1 MKIIKISLVA
11 ILLIVIQNDLNA
23 QNIPSYLPNN
33 GLVGWWP
40 FTGNAN
46 DSSSNFNHGV
56 VYGASLTTDRFG
68 KANSAYNYNVAN
80 WRWASAGDYIYIP
93 YNAAYNFKE
102 FTVSA
107 WVKRT
112 SNGSTIS
119 PQPLGI
125 LRRFQYGYNNPNG
138 EAFTLDIGHGTSSAG
153 ANLTGAVIQQSGS
166 PAPFQYAS
174 SVQTINLNVWTN
186 VVMTYKSK
194 TINLYINGVN
204 VASSY
209 DPNITIN
216 TTGNSGI
223 SIGISDQANGHWN
236 PFDGAIDDIAIWNR
250 ALDTFEIKGVL
261 NLCSKKI
268 TKQPINVNTSNRTAS
283 FTCDSDD
290 SLESFQWQIKSN
302 GNWIN
307 LQDSAQ
313 FSGVKTGTLNLNNIL
328 EANDQQMFRCL
339 IKGAC
344 INRFSDSAIL
354 NYTCQALITQQPIDQ
369 GMYSGVATF
378 NCKSNDTLVTYQW
391 QTNIGMGW
399 VNLNNAGQY
408 SSVTSDTLK
417 ISNVITTNNNQLFR
431 CIIKGDC
438 KTDTTEEANLKVW
451 GLGVND
457 LINHTI
463 SINPNPSN
471 SYFIFEN
478 TSKNTDSE
486 YILKIYNAL
495 GQEVFTS
502 NFNQSL
508 QVGIM
513 SIGVSGIYSLM
524 LYSQSGELV
533 NVRKLVIE

>member
-1 MKIIKISLVA
+1 MKITKIGLMA
-11 ILLIVIQNDLNA
+11 ILITVCQSDLNA
-23 QNIPSYLPNN
+23 QNIPSYLPSN

-46 DSSSNFNHGV
+46 DSSSNYNHGV

-68 KANSAYNYNVAN
+68 KSNSAYNFNVAN

-93 YNAAYNFKE
+93 YNAAYNFTE
-102 FTVSA
+102 FTASA

-125 LRRFQYGYNNPNG
+125 LRRYQYGYSNPNG
-138 EAFTLDIGHGTSSAG
+138 EAFTLDIGHGTSSTG

-194 TINLYINGVN
+194 TINLYIDGVN

-216 TTGNSGI
+216 TIGNSGI
-223 SIGISDQANGHWN
+223 SIGISDQANGHWC

-250 ALDTFEIKGVL
+250 ALDSFEIKGVL

-268 TKQPINVNTSNRTAS
+268 TTQPLDINTSKRTAS

-290 SLESFQWQIKSN
+290 TLESFQWQTKIK
-302 GNWIN
+302 GVWVD
-307 LQDSAQ
+307 LKDSAQ
-313 FSGVKTGTLNLNNIL
+313 FSGVKTGTLKLNNIL
-328 EANDQQMFRCL
+328 KANNLQVFRCL
-339 IKGAC
+339 IKGDC

-354 NYTCQALITQQPIDQ
+354 NYNCLASITQQPSDQ

-378 NCKSNDTLVTYQW
+378 SCNSNDTLVSYQW
-391 QTNIGMGW
+391 QSNLGMGW

-408 SSVTSDTLK
+408 SGALSNKLSVN
-417 ISNVITTNNNQLFR
+417 NVSSLNNNQLFR
-431 CIIKGDC
+431 CIVNGDC
-438 KTDTTEEANLKVW
+438 TIDTTLDASLKVW
-451 GLGVND
+451 GLGIND
-457 LINHTI
+457 LINHSI
-463 SINPNPSN
+463 SVYPNPSN
-471 SYFIFEN
+471 SFFVIEN
-478 TSKNTDSE
+478 KSLSNDKTF
-486 YILKIYNAL
+486 ILKIYNSL
-495 GQEVFTS
+495 GQEVFKS
-502 NFNQSL
+502 NFNQRV
-508 QVGIM
+508 Q
-513 SIGVSGIYSLM
+513 IGTINIGAPGVYSLR
-524 LYSQSGELV
+524 LHNINDELV
-533 NVRKLVIE
+533 AIRKLVIE